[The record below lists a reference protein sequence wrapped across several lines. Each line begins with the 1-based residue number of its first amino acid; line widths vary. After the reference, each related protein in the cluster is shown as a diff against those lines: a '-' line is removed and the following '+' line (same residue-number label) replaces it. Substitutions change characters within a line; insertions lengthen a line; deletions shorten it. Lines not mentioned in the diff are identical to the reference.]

1 MDDYNKP
8 STLFRFLLPK
18 APALAKQALWHSL
31 WLSPT
36 SSKWDLKTELAV
48 KLLRD
53 IINPKVPLPISKFQA
68 LTLKDPGIRGRMW
81 ISKVTLPAP
90 AEDDIRNALITAIE
104 DLKGGSEKFDIPGLV
119 SVEAEWTGHRANVDS
134 QRLRPDLSEAQHY
147 VKLMSEVSS
156 NVTVL
161 YFHGGAFFLCDPA
174 THRKPV
180 ARLAWLTRGRCLSV
194 RYRLSPQHPFPA
206 ALLDA
211 FLAYISLLS
220 PADGSFHSATPASH
234 IILAGDSAG
243 GSLALCLLQLLI
255 HLQRTLP
262 LRTITFNNRSVP
274 IPLPAGV
281 ATLSGWTDITRC
293 LPSWIHNAPFD
304 YLPPP
309 LTSDVIA
316 RFPKCDLWP
325 TDPLRGDLYCDTSMM
340 CHPLVSPLAA
350 MDWHGSCPVWFS
362 YGQEMLLDEGKAL
375 AARMAKQGVTV
386 AWEEWEAMPHCFAQL
401 FKWLPAGK
409 KCFAQLAD
417 FCEGAVNGSI
427 KLKGTWYEAKTGK
440 ERPVAVEK
448 LSVWEDEEISLRM
461 RRARDEREKMIDVIG
476 KTSPKL

>member
-1 MDDYNKP
+1 MDDYKP
-8 STLFRFLLPK
+8 STLLRFLLPK
-18 APALAKQALWHSL
+18 APALAKQALWHSI

-48 KLLRD
+48 KLLREFM
-53 IINPKVPLPISKFQA
+53 NPQVPLPISKFQA
-68 LTLKDPGIRGRMW
+68 LTLKDPGIRGKMW

-90 AEDDIRNALITAIE
+90 EEDDIRIVLIKAIE
-104 DLKGGSEKFDIPGLV
+104 DLKEGGEKFHIPGLAP
-119 SVEAEWTGHRANVDS
+119 VEVEWTGHRANVDS

-147 VKLMSEVSS
+147 ESLMSEVSS
-156 NVTVL
+156 NVTIL

-180 ARLAWLTRGRCLSV
+180 AKLAGLTRGRCLSV

-211 FLAYISLLS
+211 FLAYVSLLS
-220 PADGSFHSATPASH
+220 PTEESFHSAIPASH
-234 IILAGDSAG
+234 IIFAGDSAG
-243 GSLALCLLQLLI
+243 ASLALCLLQLLI

-262 LRTITFNNRSVP
+262 VPTIGFNNREVP
-274 IPLPAGV
+274 IQLPAGV
-281 ATLSGWTDITRC
+281 ATLSGWTDTTRC
-293 LPSWIHNAPFD
+293 LPSWNHNAQFD

-309 LTSDVIA
+309 LTRDVIA

-350 MDWHGSCPVWFS
+350 MDWHESCPIWFS

-375 AARMAKQGVTV
+375 AARMAKQRVAV

-401 FKWLPAGK
+401 FEWLPAGK

-417 FCEGAVNGSI
+417 FCGKAVRGSI
-427 KLKGTWYEAKTGK
+427 ESKGTWYEAKTGQ
-440 ERPVAVEK
+440 ERSVVVEK
-448 LSVWEDEEISLRM
+448 LSVWEDEEILQRM
-461 RRARDEREKMIDVIG
+461 RRARDDREGMIDVIG
-476 KTSPKL
+476 RTSPKL

>member
-1 MDDYNKP
+1 MDDYKP

-53 IINPKVPLPISKFQA
+53 IMNPEVPLPISKFQA

-90 AEDDIRNALITAIE
+90 EEDDIRNALITAIE
-104 DLKGGSEKFDIPGLV
+104 DLKGGGEKFDVPGLV

-180 ARLAWLTRGRCLSV
+180 ARLARLTHGRCLSV

-211 FLAYISLLS
+211 FLAYVSLLS
-220 PADGSFHSATPASH
+220 PADDSFHSATPASH

-262 LRTITFNNRSVP
+262 LRTITFNNRTVP

-281 ATLSGWTDITRC
+281 ATLSGWTDLTRC

-309 LTSDVIA
+309 LTRDVIA

-350 MDWHGSCPVWFS
+350 MDWHGSCPIWFG

-375 AARMAKQGVTV
+375 AARMAKQRVTV

-401 FKWLPAGK
+401 FEWLPAGK
-409 KCFAQLAD
+409 KSFAQLAD

-440 ERPVAVEK
+440 ERPVVVEK
-448 LSVWEDEEISLRM
+448 LSVWEDEEISQRM
-461 RRARDEREKMIDVIG
+461 RRARDEREEMIDVIG

>member
-1 MDDYNKP
+1 MDDYKP
-8 STLFRFLLPK
+8 STLLRFLLPK
-18 APALAKQALWHSL
+18 TPALAKQALWHSL

-48 KLLRD
+48 KLLRE
-53 IINPKVPLPISKFQA
+53 IMNPEVPLPISKFQA

-81 ISKVTLPAP
+81 ISKVILPAP
-90 AEDDIRNALITAIE
+90 EENDIRNVLITAIE
-104 DLKGGSEKFDIPGLV
+104 DLRGGGEKFHVPRLV
-119 SVEAEWTGHRANVDS
+119 PVEAEWTGHRANVDS

-147 VKLMSEVSS
+147 ERLMSEVSS
-156 NVTVL
+156 NVTIL

-180 ARLAWLTRGRCLSV
+180 AKLARLTRGRCLSV
-194 RYRLSPQHPFPA
+194 RYRLSPQHQFPA

-220 PADGSFHSATPASH
+220 PTDGSFHSATPASH

-262 LRTITFNNRSVP
+262 RRTVYFNARTVP

-281 ATLSGWTDITRC
+281 ATLSGWTDTTRC
-293 LPSWIHNAPFD
+293 LPSWNFNASFD

-309 LTSDVIA
+309 LTRDVIA

-350 MDWHGSCPVWFS
+350 MDWHGSCPIWFG

-375 AARMAKQGVTV
+375 AARIAKQRVNV
-386 AWEEWEAMPHCFAQL
+386 VWDEWEAMPHCFAQL
-401 FKWLPAGK
+401 FEWLPASK
-409 KCFAQLAD
+409 KFFSQVAD
-417 FCEGAVNGSI
+417 FCERAVNGSI
-427 KLKGTWYEAKTGK
+427 NLKGTWYEAKTSK
-440 ERPVAVEK
+440 ERPVVLER
-448 LSVWEDEEISLRM
+448 LSIYDDEEILQQM
-461 RRARDEREKMIDVIG
+461 RRARDEREGMIDVIG
-476 KTSPKL
+476 KTLLKL